1 MSHPHSGSLVTYNS
15 LTDKHLAGYFSNT
28 RIRRHLQRS
37 GLISRSGRII
47 SEKEYRL
54 NAVRKDHQRYVRECL
69 AQAIFHKVLDMER
82 HHQLEIKRQLENVV
96 RRERVQRLKV
106 ERSRRSVEDINPL
119 LSPRPPAGPRSRYGH
134 HVLADGEQSGPS
146 QASSSPRPNTAP
158 GNMQRPVR
166 LQPLPGY
173 PTAGSTPKTPSRSK
187 QKFLELEHD
196 HQFSSEDSGKFHK
209 PSLHSNASVTMIYL
223 GKSVHLS
230 HDDTDYRDEIKVY
243 QQHCGGEN
251 LCVYKGKLLEGETFH
266 FTSKRHHGFPFS
278 LTFFLNGLQ
287 VDRLSSCCEYKHRKG
302 MRLGGK
308 HGYFGFANVDKA
320 SPCYRCIIA
329 MGLDK
334 KPSPPKKKMKADYG
348 EKQEDSVKDEEH
360 SEPSEGSVEQEA
372 TKHSTADI
380 SSPGKDQEP
389 AEDNVEIGEEE
400 RKEETQEGP
409 ESEDDQEN
417 ASKDEYDE
425 DFEADEEKSD
435 EKVNE
440 ERQADDQ
447 MNGMSK
453 SPSDDEKD
461 NLDHEKESKSSSQ
474 KTPQASD
481 SEKDESDGY
490 SNSDSEEDKQD
501 RKSASSLSSSRTV
514 YSGEDDS
521 ETEKMKDHVKGN
533 EKEVTERS
541 MTHEKHGNETWESK
555 PLKSVE
561 NQETDAVEE
570 EVIDEAEETKAEMV
584 MRKDIEFLPG
594 SMIEIHCPGNDEL
607 NEEPNHVGSIANNI
621 REGGEEDGS
630 NAREDG
636 EEVVLEHL
644 EGSTVEAQATNKDS
658 PEVDEEGDCKSVQ
671 EKIAE
676 AIENDHLSSEPE
688 PSDSSTDEEE
698 ENLTSTA
705 HDIKEDG
712 AFLAEAGENE
722 KLAEQ
727 VLQGVD
733 EQKALEK
740 EEESVA
746 QEGATDTEEGGNETG
761 LETDLLA
768 KEEAGAV
775 MGQTVGNVLTVQ
787 EEASEEQQ
795 IMEED
800 LERSRVGKEMTFE
813 GEGMMQEEVNEDEGA
828 VGKATYEEKVVEKVL
843 FEGEEV
849 PEGEEI
855 MKEATSDAEVAM
867 GMAEDVGKAASEAE
881 EALEAA
887 GSEGKES
894 VEDSVAE
901 GIELERE
908 EVVEEAASEGGVAIG
923 EAEFALEES
932 VKVPILGAATEIE
945 ESVES
950 REVLIGKAVTDVE
963 EAATEEQSEEEDVME
978 ATREEKETRNET
990 TEEESEVE
998 ESAPPREETSL
1009 DRKIKMEIAIEEG
1022 AHKDGESLAEAPEEE
1037 VAAIDP
1043 ETEEEVADEGIH
1055 REELV
1060 SEEIAYMAEEL
1071 MKTGEEK
1078 VTEEAKENKLWIG
1091 KKVPIDE
1098 ASIDEST
1105 INEEAVAERAEMEEL
1120 EVTDGMAMEEVK
1132 MAEGAT
1138 MEKVVTEE
1146 SGEREGEGMSEL
1158 PASEEATSEDIGGK
1172 GKVMGI
1178 KTPSQE
1184 EELVEKSE
1192 SGEKGSAD
1200 VLLDWKVQTEDA
1212 GREEGQAEEDS
1223 GSEKKKVMTKEI
1235 IPNDNMGLERTLPEE
1250 KNLMIPASLLD
1261 EVEAVE
1267 ASPEVE
1273 GMTQE
1278 MAYGRGVMEK
1288 DAVLVEEVMA
1298 KMRRTDGNDKT
1309 EEGESETTEEK
1320 TTLKQVDKSEK
1331 IKIGKTEALAEY
1343 PQGSHGST
1351 DLLEMEQREESL
1363 TDTTGASITEER
1375 N

>member
-196 HQFSSEDSGKFHK
+196 HQFSSEGDKSMLRLMNSVDYLAGLSPYQLPIINNYVIPVPPPPQKGDKNLKGVRHGTSRGRRFRPTTAPDGLEQLLTKDSGKFHK

-490 SNSDSEEDKQD
+490 SNSDSEEDKQGKGKMALGEKNAPFH
-501 RKSASSLSSSRTV
+501 RKSRSLQ
-514 YSGEDDS
+514 
-521 ETEKMKDHVKGN
+521 KL
-533 EKEVTERS
+533 
-541 MTHEKHGNETWESK
+541 K
-555 PLKSVE
+555 P
-561 NQETDAVEE
+561 
-570 EVIDEAEETKAEMV
+570 
-584 MRKDIEFLPG
+584 
-594 SMIEIHCPGNDEL
+594 
-607 NEEPNHVGSIANNI
+607 
-621 REGGEEDGS
+621 
-630 NAREDG
+630 
-636 EEVVLEHL
+636 
-644 EGSTVEAQATNKDS
+644 
-658 PEVDEEGDCKSVQ
+658 DCKSVQ